1 MCTMASERVF
11 LARTGYPRRAR
22 ESLSCAL
29 RSLAIPMGV
38 QPVPQSTIPVSSVT
52 PPCLGA
58 LCTILWCLWVWVFVS
73 ASYVI
78 TMDAAFSVYLSFLL
92 VRVALKLRSLRIHIP
107 RLCRFELF

>member
-1 MCTMASERVF
+1 
-11 LARTGYPRRAR
+11 
-22 ESLSCAL
+22 
-29 RSLAIPMGV
+29 MGV
-38 QPVPQSTIPVSSVT
+38 QPVPQSTDPVSSVT

-92 VRVALKLRSLRIHIP
+92 VRVALTLRSLRIHIP
-107 RLCRFELF
+107 RLCRFELFY

>member
-1 MCTMASERVF
+1 M
-11 LARTGYPRRAR
+11 
-22 ESLSCAL
+22 
-29 RSLAIPMGV
+29 AIPMGV

-58 LCTILWCLWVWVFVS
+58 LGIWVWVFVS

-92 VRVALKLRSLRIHIP
+92 VRVALTLRSLRIHIP
-107 RLCRFELF
+107 RLCRFELFNTTQRSLFNQRRVLLAPPAPKPAAMRQR